1 MVDLIL
7 RPSTLSPGRPWSLQL
22 RYHECCGPT
31 EYHTL
36 CRLSDNEAR
45 EVIRAGAPFWL
56 FGNPDRREDDPKTIP
71 KIE

>member
-7 RPSTLSPGRPWSLQL
+7 RPSTLSPGRPWALQL
-22 RYHECCGPT
+22 RYHESCGPT

-45 EVIRAGAPFWL
+45 EVMPAGAPFWL
-56 FGNPDRREDDPKTIP
+56 FSDPNQRGDNSRTIP